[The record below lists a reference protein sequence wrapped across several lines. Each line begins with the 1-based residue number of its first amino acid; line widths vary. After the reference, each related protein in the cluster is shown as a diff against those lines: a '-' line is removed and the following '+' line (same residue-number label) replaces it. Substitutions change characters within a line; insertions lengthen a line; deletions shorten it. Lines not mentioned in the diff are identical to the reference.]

1 MTHLPGFVTIISLP
15 TELNIFHSSLSRR
28 LTVIPCAGA
37 SAIILFVETLLL
49 PLFKT
54 VSAAGL
60 SLRGI
65 RTTKTLGSSSV
76 AGGLSR
82 SEDSTESEG
91 VSGTDGREEAAE
103 NPSKSIGL
111 NRASLD
117 VLLSEGEG
125 VMPYSPTCG

>member
-37 SAIILFVETLLL
+37 SATTLLL
-49 PLFKT
+49 TDPLL
-54 VSAAGL
+54 VSISSGSVGH

-65 RTTKTLGSSSV
+65 RTTRTPGFCSV

-82 SEDSTESEG
+82 SDDSAESEG

>member
-1 MTHLPGFVTIISLP
+1 M
-15 TELNIFHSSLSRR
+15 
-28 LTVIPCAGA
+28 IPWAGT
-37 SAIILFVETLLL
+37 SALFVETLLL

-65 RTTKTLGSSSV
+65 RTTKTPGSSSV

-82 SEDSTESEG
+82 SEDSAESEG

-111 NRASLD
+111 NRASLE